1 MKKRQSNFEALRL
14 LAMALVVTLHYL
26 SKGNILLP
34 LTYEL
39 GWLDWAAYLL
49 EAAAY
54 VAVNV
59 YVLLTGYFMCQSK
72 FRLGRLLQ
80 IILEVWFYSLVIPL
94 ILGVFGVLDLGALTV
109 YDWLFLLFPLTMQH
123 YWFLSVYV
131 LLVIISPLLN
141 RAIAA
146 MNQKQLAGTAILVA
160 LPQVLLKSV
169 LPLTFTMDDDGWG
182 ILWFVELYLI
192 AAYIRKYGIPFLNT
206 KRKAGLVYL
215 AGVLCTWAGGF
226 LMNRIY
232 LATGH
237 FSDRVNF
244 TYSYNHIFV
253 FIASVGFFCIFAN
266 MKSGEG
272 RLSRLIVRLAPY
284 SLGVYLLHENIL
296 LRYEW
301 PAWLSVSMPGSLL
314 QLILEWIVKVAI
326 VMAVGLFVDFLRS
339 LLFKAGGRLLAHT
352 PVPRWLKKC
361 DEVMK

>member
-14 LAMALVVTLHYL
+14 VSMALVVTLHYL
-26 SKGNILLP
+26 DKGNILVP
-34 LTYEL
+34 LTNEL
-39 GWLDWAAYLL
+39 KWLDWTAWLL
-49 EAAAY
+49 EAFAF

-72 FRLGRLLQ
+72 FRLERLLQ
-80 IILEVWFYSLVIPL
+80 IVLEVWFYSLVIPL
-94 ILGVFGVLDLGALTV
+94 LLGAVGILDLGVLTI
-109 YDWLFLLFPLTMQH
+109 YDWLILLFPLSMQH

-146 MNQKQLAGTAILVA
+146 MNRRQLACVTVLAA

-169 LPLTFTMDDDGWG
+169 LPLAFTMDDDGWG

-206 KRKAGLVYL
+206 KRKAVLAYL
-215 AGVLCTWAGGF
+215 AGVLLTWGGGA

-232 LATGH
+232 LTTGR

-244 TYSYNHIFV
+244 IYSYNHIFV
-253 FIASVGFFCIFAN
+253 LLASVGFFCIFAN

-272 RLSRLIVRLAPY
+272 LLSRLIVRIAPY
-284 SLGVYLLHENIL
+284 SLGIYLLHENIL
-296 LRYEW
+296 IRYEW
-301 PAWLSVSMPGSLL
+301 PVWLSAALPDSLL
-314 QLILEWIVKVAI
+314 QLIAEWIVKVAI
-326 VMAVGLFVDFLRS
+326 VMAAGLLVDFLRS
-339 LLFKAGGRLLAHT
+339 LLFKAGGRALAHT
-352 PVPRWLKKC
+352 PVPRWLQKC
-361 DEVMK
+361 DEVMN